1 MPPSLNAGPL
11 TPNALPTA
19 RPVRAHE
26 EPLAQGNRRMA
37 ARALNDTFDA
47 SRGLRP
53 EARAQLQPMALGA
66 EKPNFGEILGK
77 VRSVIIKI
85 VLGAE
90 TGAFKSREELVDPD
104 PRWADPGELKLA
116 KEALATKKGQEEAAI
131 AALGPARAEQYR
143 KLATLCEGDVPAR
156 AALMAMLLD
165 GRMAKKDLKG
175 QGDLLAQL
183 DRVASQPL
191 ATGVDRKELLTNL
204 IEECENPTK
213 LQQEGKGT
221 CVATSMTIVLTRKSP
236 AEYARLVADLASPAG
251 KATTVTGKTL
261 ERDPD
266 WANENDYGRTPSLRL
281 LQPALMEL
289 GNGWKRYDNAK
300 DVHRAFEVGPEEQG
314 FMASVKRF
322 LGKLPLGGGQ
332 GAFGATKIVENITG
346 DSYSTI
352 AMVGWPNR
360 ASAWSRVKESLA
372 QGHSVPVGLI
382 WEGGGHEIVLD
393 KVEGGWAY
401 YSNPWGIQERMKE
414 EEFKKRLNN
423 VSLFRG

>member
-1 MPPSLNAGPL
+1 MPPSLNAASLAQSPL
-11 TPNALPTA
+11 AAA
-19 RPVRAHE
+19 RPVKAAQA
-26 EPLAQGNRRMA
+26 PQAQGNRRLA
-37 ARALNDTFDA
+37 VRALNDTFEPNL
-47 SRGLRP
+47 GLRP
-53 EARAQLQPMALGA
+53 EARPQLQTMALGA
-66 EKPNFGEILGK
+66 EKLNFGEILGK
-77 VRSVIIKI
+77 VRAVIIKV

-104 PRWADPGELKLA
+104 PRWADPGEMKLA
-116 KEALATKKGQEEAAI
+116 KEALAAKKGQEEAAI
-131 AALGPARAEQYR
+131 AALGAARAEQYR
-143 KLATLCEGDVPAR
+143 KLATLCDGDVPAR

-165 GRMAKKDLKG
+165 GRMAKQDLKG
-175 QGDLLAQL
+175 QGDLLTHL

-191 ATGVDRKELLTNL
+191 ASGVDRKELLTNL

-221 CVATSMTIVLTRKSP
+221 CVATSMTIILTRKSP

-251 KATTVTGKTL
+251 KATTVTGKAL

-289 GNGWKRYDNAK
+289 GNGWRRYDNAK
-300 DVHRAFEVGPEEQG
+300 DVHRAFEVGPEETG
-314 FMASVKRF
+314 FLASVKRF

-332 GAFGATKIVENITG
+332 GSFGATKIVENITG
-346 DSYSTI
+346 DDYSTI
-352 AMVGWPNR
+352 AIVGWPNR
-360 ASAWSRVKESLA
+360 GSAWSRVKESLA
-372 QGHSVPVGLI
+372 QGHAVPVGLM

-414 EEFKKRLNN
+414 AEFKQRLNN